1 MQGGGMTLFP
11 EGQQVTVPTL
21 LSPFQPINN
30 QFNLNLTNPTVA
42 EGSLASNQPVN
53 NFNIPP
59 ESADIT
65 ANTNN
70 MNIAENFSDFSN
82 RLLDLDT
89 QQAVELNSD
98 FSLSLLG
105 SASLLNMLNNNA
117 DGDIEENMSDSLRN
131 MSLDKQWREW
141 WTQRK

>member
-1 MQGGGMTLFP
+1 MTLFP
-11 EGQQVTVPTL
+11 ESQQTTVPTL

-30 QFNLNLTNPTVA
+30 QFNMNLTNPTVA
-42 EGSLASNQPVN
+42 DGSLASNIPVN

-59 ESADIT
+59 DNANIT
-65 ANTNN
+65 VATNN
-70 MNIAENFSDFSN
+70 MNNAENFSNFSNISN

-98 FSLSLLG
+98 FSLSMLG

-131 MSLDKQWREW
+131 MSLDKN
-141 WTQRK
+141 